1 MSSIQLH
8 SSSIHFIEKALPFL
22 EERYEAISYL
32 NPNSYNRYPNKPFRH
47 LLAFGSEMSIE
58 VWDTTKVFDTW
69 NMLRLKHP
77 KEWIFIFVSYDAKN
91 STEELT
97 SSKPEAINCAVATF
111 FIPQHVWE
119 ISSDSI
125 HILKGN
131 GSALIE
137 EIKTYKVPAKEKR
150 STISIQP
157 LVSKNNYIET
167 VEILQALI
175 RKGDAYEIN
184 YCIPF
189 IGKGKIDPSQTY
201 LRLNALAPMPFS
213 AYTKWKDFFILSA
226 SPERYIKKDS
236 DTIISQP
243 IKGTSKRGKNAEED
257 AMLIQQLLSSEKEKS
272 ENTMIVDLVRND
284 LSRTATAGS
293 VHVSELRGVYSFP
306 HVHQLISTI
315 ESTLDGSFSAIDA
328 IQYSFPMGS
337 MTGAPKV
344 GVMKIIDT
352 HETVSRGPFS
362 GCVGYMDP
370 DNNFDFNVLI
380 RSIFYNDT
388 DSTIF
393 MEAGSA
399 ITSYA
404 DAASEYEECLLKI
417 NPMIQIVSL

>member
-32 NPNSYNRYPNKPFRH
+32 NPNTYNRYPNKPFRH

-97 SSKPEAINCAVATF
+97 SSKPEAINCAAATF
-111 FIPQHVWE
+111 FIPEHVWE
-119 ISSDSI
+119 ISSDAI
-125 HILKGN
+125 HILKGK
-131 GSALIE
+131 GAALIE
-137 EIKTYKVPAKEKR
+137 EIKTYKVSAKEKR

-189 IGKGKIDPSQTY
+189 IAKGKIDPNQTY
-201 LRLNALAPMPFS
+201 LRLNELAPMPFS

-257 AMLIQQLLSSEKEKS
+257 TILIQQLLSSEKEKS

-362 GCVGYMDP
+362 GSVGYMDP

-417 NPMIQIVSL
+417 TPMIQIVSL